1 MNQTQNKLGKIS
13 IECMMN
19 SSNNNGLD
27 TMKVKSLEIKD
38 VGGVSHLKLENL
50 NERMNI
56 ICGANGVGKTNI
68 LDSIVY
74 VFSEYDPKSVV
85 NKSVGSTKGN
95 IELETD
101 AFENVLIKSINEYE
115 PSNHRHSSISSE
127 PTIFTELLNV
137 IYLKVNRVFD
147 YRFLDSISFSEK
159 KLQKRLKSLVNGI
172 DGEDLKGWL
181 VSQLLLSTSPNAL
194 DLCDLENIEEL
205 KKSFSVLDSGIKY
218 KSLKNN
224 EIIVSTPTGD
234 IYFEYLSSGF
244 KSILFIILN
253 IFRELSE
260 RAIYVTTSHKLF
272 NGIIL
277 IDEVELHLHPE
288 WQGRI
293 CTILKEVFPN
303 AQFFITTHS
312 PHVVQTAIK
321 GEVIALE
328 RKNGVVER
336 RELPE
341 SEYGYQ
347 GWTIEEILEDVM
359 GMPDLRTKKY
369 NEIKA
374 RFDKALDEQNKDD
387 AKKAYHELDKMLHPQ
402 YPLRPVFKMQL
413 DSLGE

>member
-1 MNQTQNKLGKIS
+1 MR
-13 IECMMN
+13 
-19 SSNNNGLD
+19 
-27 TMKVKSLEIKD
+27 VKSIVLSNI
-38 VGGVSHLKLENL
+38 GGVENLKLEKIN
-50 NERMNI
+50 RQMNI

-74 VFSEYDPKSVV
+74 VFSTYDPKSVV
-85 NKSVGSTKGN
+85 NKRVGSTKGN
-95 IELETD
+95 IELEID
-101 AFENVLIKSINEYE
+101 AFENVLIKSIDEFE
-115 PSNHRHSSISSE
+115 PSNHRFSSISFD
-127 PTIFTELLNV
+127 PTIFTELRNV
-137 IYLKVNRVFD
+137 IYLKVNRIFD
-147 YRFLDSISFSEK
+147 YHFVDSISFSEQ

-172 DGEDLKGWL
+172 NGEDLKGWL
-181 VSQLLLSTSPNAL
+181 VHQLLLSTSPDAL
-194 DLCDLENIEEL
+194 DLCELENIEEI
-205 KKSFSVLDSGIKY
+205 KKCFSVLDSEVKY
-218 KSLKNN
+218 KSLKKN

-244 KSILFIILN
+244 KSILFIIIN

-260 RAIYVTTSHKLF
+260 RAIYVTTTHKHF
-272 NGIIL
+272 DGIIL

-328 RKNGVVER
+328 RKNGTVER

-347 GWTIEEILEDVM
+347 GWTVEEILEDVM
-359 GMPDLRTKKY
+359 GVPDLRTSKY
-369 NEIKA
+369 KEVKA
-374 RFDKALDEQNKDD
+374 RFDKALDDQNKDE
-387 AKKAYHELDKMLHPQ
+387 AHTAYQELDEMLHPQ
-402 YPLRPVFKMQL
+402 YPLRPVFRMQL